1 MRSTRWACAVVLGAF
16 AVGTA
21 GCAGAADAPAPA
33 AERVVQAHA
42 YAVDSSPES
51 AIRFFDNVY
60 VVEGT
65 VAAVEP
71 DRRVTE
77 TPPGGRP
84 LEAVY
89 TPVTLVV
96 ERSYRGDAA
105 VGSRLTVRSMGG
117 TADGLRFTIGEAPA
131 KDTFA
136 PGTRLVVFAGPRSTL
151 GLEPAPAVTPHF
163 VYRQVG
169 DHFVDETYAE
179 TPDAARATITVA
191 ELRAKL

>member
-1 MRSTRWACAVVLGAF
+1 M
-16 AVGTA
+16 
-21 GCAGAADAPAPA
+21 
-33 AERVVQAHA
+33 
-42 YAVDSSPES
+42 DSSPDS
-51 AIRFFDNVY
+51 AIRFFDNAY

-65 VAAVEP
+65 VTAVQPE
-71 DRRVTE
+71 RRVTE
-77 TPPGGRP
+77 TLAGGRP

-105 VGSRLTVRSMGG
+105 VGSQLTVRSMGG

-136 PGTRLVVFAGPRSTL
+136 PGTRLVVFAGQRSTL

-169 DHFVDETYAE
+169 DRFVDETYAE
-179 TPDAARATITVA
+179 TPDSARATIPVA